1 MIEPDYID
9 LIRQLDHQSNQKRR
23 EIIVD
28 LLRSWGVDYRLQ
40 PYATGVNIYVDLGD
54 NNKRIGV
61 SSHFDRVEGSPGA
74 NDNASAIAV
83 CLQTIRN
90 FQRQPDPHL
99 GLRIFFF
106 DEEETGLNG
115 SAAYIRQFGIT
126 DLSGLLNLELVGMG
140 DQFAL
145 WPLDDNAASH
155 LLTTFEACARQHNIP
170 AQRFDKIVTNT
181 ADHLSFR
188 SAGLADA
195 FTITCISGEDLATAA
210 VYYNAMAA
218 GVSAESLFRL
228 LSQAPIFKTY
238 HQPGD
243 SYKTINEASI
253 LMTAKVIW
261 DTIPQLY
268 KFFR

>member
-1 MIEPDYID
+1 MNYVD
-9 LIRQLDHQSNQKRR
+9 LIRQLDHQSNRKRR
-23 EIIVD
+23 EIIID
-28 LLRSWGVDYRLQ
+28 LLQKWGVDYRLQ
-40 PYATGVNIYVDLGD
+40 PYSTGVNLYVDLGD
-54 NNKRIGV
+54 TKKRIGV
-61 SSHFDRVEGSPGA
+61 SSHFDRVEESPGA

-83 CLQTIRN
+83 CLQMIRN

-115 SAAYIRQFGIT
+115 SAAYIQQFGIT
-126 DLSGLLNLELVGMG
+126 DLTGLLNLELVGMG

-145 WPLDDNAASH
+145 WPLDDSAQGH
-155 LLTTFEACARQHNIP
+155 LLTAFESCARQRSIP
-170 AQRFDKIVTNT
+170 AKRFDKIVTNT

-188 SAGLADA
+188 NAGLEDA
-195 FTITCISGEDLATAA
+195 FTITCISNEDLAIAA

-243 SYKTINEASI
+243 SYETIKEESI
-253 LMTAKVIW
+253 LMTATILW
-261 DTIPQLY
+261 DTILSQQAAT
-268 KFFR
+268 